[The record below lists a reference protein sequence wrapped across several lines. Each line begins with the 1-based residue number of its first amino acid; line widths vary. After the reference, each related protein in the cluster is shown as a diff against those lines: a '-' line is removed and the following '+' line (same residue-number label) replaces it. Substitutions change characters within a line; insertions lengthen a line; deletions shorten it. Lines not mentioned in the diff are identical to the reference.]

1 MDSAIRAQLAS
12 GQVETARSALVSMK
26 AFENDANYV
35 SRMHELGSEF
45 TKQKDYSTALQ
56 IYADLKQQYPGH
68 DRAPGLQRSVIQTYL
83 EMKDQ
88 DAVGR
93 ELDVFFADYAEH
105 PKFVEQAQHLAA
117 DFADRKE
124 ADWVIEVYAGL
135 LETLPEH
142 DRAIRFHAGLTK
154 AVIQKGSLDEADI
167 LVDLLERDYQS
178 RPDYA
183 GVVNDLGETYRTQ
196 KEYAR
201 AINVFRKTLAAESSQ
216 KDALSAYAGIAR
228 SAVWLD
234 DYAIDPNTYELHEI
248 GPNYIADFKADPNT
262 PMINENII
270 DSIIQKLMAHYE
282 QTQRQDYLVCEI
294 GEDYY
299 FKGLN
304 AKSIGD
310 MPQLRAEMNR
320 AIEVWEKNITP
331 YADAGYQYHVN
342 SFIGNAY
349 RDMGSYETAIRYFRR
364 VMKDWPQS
372 DGNWFVQYKII
383 LCYERSYNDGKIEQ
397 EEAQVQIIEACRELL
412 ERYPECSVKGNVQRI
427 LLTYEAM

>member
-1 MDSAIRAQLAS
+1 
-12 GQVETARSALVSMK
+12 MK

-45 TKQKDYSTALQ
+45 AKQKDYSTALQ

-68 DRAPGLQRSVIQTYL
+68 DRAPGVQRSVIQTYL
-83 EMKDQ
+83 DMGDR

-105 PKFVEQAQHLAA
+105 PKFVEQAQQLAA
-117 DFADRKE
+117 DFAARKE

-154 AVIQKGSLDEADI
+154 AVIQKGSLDAADE

-216 KDALSAYAGIAR
+216 EDALTAYAGIAR

-234 DYAIDPNTYELHEI
+234 NYAIDPNTYELHEI
-248 GPNYIADFKADPNT
+248 VPNDFAEHKADPNT

-282 QTQRQDYLVCEI
+282 QTRRQDYLVCEI

-310 MPQLRAEMNR
+310 VPQLRAEMTR
-320 AIEVWEKNITP
+320 AVEVWEKNLTS
-331 YADAGYQYHVN
+331 YADSGYQCLMY
-342 SFIGNAY
+342 FFMAGAY
-349 RDMGSYETAIRYFRR
+349 QRMESYETAIHYYQK
-364 VMKDWPQS
+364 VIHEWPQFEK
-372 DGNWFVQYKII
+372 NWFAQYMIVECNDDMFIKEMMTEEDAKI
-383 LCYERSYNDGKIEQ
+383 R
-397 EEAQVQIIEACRELL
+397 VIEACRELL
-412 ERYPECSVKGNVQRI
+412 DRYPDCKVSEFVQGMLRK
-427 LLTYEAM
+427 YEAM

>member
-1 MDSAIRAQLAS
+1 
-12 GQVETARSALVSMK
+12 MK

-45 TKQKDYSTALQ
+45 AKQKDYSTALQ

-68 DRAPGLQRSVIQTYL
+68 DRAPGVQRSVIQTYL

-117 DFADRKE
+117 DFAARKE

-142 DRAIRFHAGLTK
+142 DRAIRFHAGMTK

-216 KDALSAYAGIAR
+216 EDALTAYAGIAK
-228 SAVWLD
+228 AGVWLSNKT
-234 DYAIDPNTYELHEI
+234 IDPNTFEVYEMDQNIAAIEEMD
-248 GPNYIADFKADPNT
+248 PNSFEASKADPNN
-262 PMINENII
+262 PLIAEVDPNVLSQNDIAV
-270 DSIIQKLMAHYE
+270 DSIIQKLIAHYE
-282 QTQRQDYLVCEI
+282 DIQRQDYRVFEI
-294 GEDYY
+294 AEEYY
-299 FKGLN
+299 FRGQKAILTGN
-304 AKSIGD
+304 KQRVQSD
-310 MPQLRAEMNR
+310 MTRAV
-320 AIEVWEKNITP
+320 EVWEKNLTS
-331 YADAGYQYHVN
+331 YADSGYQCLMY
-342 SFIGNAY
+342 FFMAGAY
-349 RDMGSYETAIRYFRR
+349 QRMESYETAIHYYQK
-364 VMKDWPQS
+364 VIHEWPQFEK
-372 DGNWFVQYKII
+372 NWFAQYMIVECNDDMYIKEMLTEEDAKI
-383 LCYERSYNDGKIEQ
+383 R
-397 EEAQVQIIEACRELL
+397 VIEACRELL
-412 ERYPECSVKGNVQRI
+412 EHYPDCKVSEFVQGM
-427 LLTYEAM
+427 LTNYEAM